1 MAKTSRKPLVV
12 TRTTLAPRRSRRMLV
27 ATVIPC
33 TKRETENGAT
43 PARPRTALAAPS
55 TPRDCG
61 SVDGTLPEC
70 RSDASVHVPPTST
83 PKKTASSKRPAVLRY
98 GGGPSGSTQVGL
110 LNLRIVKETG
120 SLTFQ
125 HYSARLQNI
134 APVCDLKGNVGI
146 LLHKQNGRPLSVNL
160 LNYLKD
166 LLHKHGG

>member
-61 SVDGTLPEC
+61 SVDGTLAEC
-70 RSDASVHVPPTST
+70 RRDASVNVPPTST

-110 LNLRIVKETG
+110 LNLRIVKG
-120 SLTFQ
+120 DRQPHLPALFCPSPKHSPGLRSQ
-125 HYSARLQNI
+125 GQRWHSAPQ
-134 APVCDLKGNVGI
+134 AEWSSPV
-146 LLHKQNGRPLSVNL
+146 R
-160 LNYLKD
+160 
-166 LLHKHGG
+166 

>member
-1 MAKTSRKPLVV
+1 MHHFCIPDVCIPPRFRLPTRSPVV
-12 TRTTLAPRRSRRMLV
+12 CLAQPERFW
-27 ATVIPC
+27 
-33 TKRETENGAT
+33 AT
-43 PARPRTALAAPS
+43 PAWPRTALAAPS

-61 SVDGTLPEC
+61 SVDGTLAVCRRPEC
-70 RSDASVHVPPTST
+70 RSDASVNVPPTST

-98 GGGPSGSTQVGL
+98 GGGPSSSTQVGL

-125 HYSARLQNI
+125 HYCARLQNI